1 MNTFFLASSF
11 PAKDNTMRGIFNFRF
26 VKQMHE
32 LGEDVFV
39 VFFRMWSPG
48 RKLISS
54 YFYQEIRVTQICLPL
69 IPFRGGVFL
78 KINNFICRYF
88 GWLLVKKQ
96 LALSNII
103 HSVSITTNS
112 IIAGLWAKKLN
123 IPHIAHAIGS
133 DVNSDLILLGKK
145 NFSWIKNIDGIITN
159 SYDLEKS
166 LKKYFPEK
174 PEIETIYRG
183 IEIGKLETDNDKMKK
198 GIDFL
203 FLGGLGNKTLK
214 YGVNTKGGVTLME
227 AWQKAE
233 EELHALD
240 STLYFG
246 GPESDSRLF
255 SKWKNKLKYPD
266 RVLLIGEIDSKDV
279 KSYLLKVDVA
289 VIPSM
294 EEGLP
299 NFLTESCAS
308 GKTAIGS
315 TAGGIPEVIV
325 NGETGYIFEK
335 GNSEQLKRLLIKLAN
350 NREENKIMGIK
361 AYARAKTSFNSDCYS
376 KKVLKFYKKI
386 IAQCAELQD

>member
-1 MNTFFLASSF
+1 
-11 PAKDNTMRGIFNFRF
+11 
-26 VKQMHE
+26 
-32 LGEDVFV
+32 
-39 VFFRMWSPG
+39 
-48 RKLISS
+48 
-54 YFYQEIRVTQICLPL
+54 
-69 IPFRGGVFL
+69 
-78 KINNFICRYF
+78 
-88 GWLLVKKQ
+88 
-96 LALSNII
+96 
-103 HSVSITTNS
+103 
-112 IIAGLWAKKLN
+112 
-123 IPHIAHAIGS
+123 
-133 DVNSDLILLGKK
+133 
-145 NFSWIKNIDGIITN
+145 
-159 SYDLEKS
+159 
-166 LKKYFPEK
+166 
-174 PEIETIYRG
+174 
-183 IEIGKLETDNDKMKK
+183 LETDNDKMKK

-361 AYARAKTSFNSDCYS
+361 AYARVKTSFNSDCYS